1 MSSKDGTYSGGVDGC
16 EEVSCRRRDPHLRVE
31 MCGSCLLG
39 KRHALV
45 KTHAA
50 RSLPAYS
57 AEQQHL
63 FLILRNWH
71 AA

>member
-1 MSSKDGTYSGGVDGC
+1 MTLKVELRCCSCHVITSNGVAFSK
-16 EEVSCRRRDPHLRVE
+16 EE
-31 MCGSCLLG
+31 G

-45 KTHAA
+45 KSHAA

>member
-1 MSSKDGTYSGGVDGC
+1 MQLA
-16 EEVSCRRRDPHLRVE
+16 RRSEGRE
-31 MCGSCLLG
+31 G

-57 AEQQHL
+57 AEQPHL